1 MTQEL
6 ENRIEALEKQVEDLN
21 SFMGLAAHNASI
33 ATAVIVS
40 LTELISINDENRRLD
55 NQLRKMEIEGLRK
68 KIKES
73 EE

>member
-40 LTELISINDENRRLD
+40 LTELISTNDENRRLD